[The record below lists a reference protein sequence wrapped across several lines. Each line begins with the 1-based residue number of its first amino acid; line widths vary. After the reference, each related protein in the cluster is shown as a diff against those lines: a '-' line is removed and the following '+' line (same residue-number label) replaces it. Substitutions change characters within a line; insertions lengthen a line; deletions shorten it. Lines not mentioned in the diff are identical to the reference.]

1 MVGNATLWAVLIDLM
16 DFSPSTI
23 LQTCRTTVTYDD
35 SVSTLLPTPGMRA
48 APWGCRTGIR
58 AYSRRLRPTFFFHLD
73 VPEFLAQATASDIF
87 GRYRQGVPLVP
98 ARFIIGVRQ

>member
-1 MVGNATLWAVLIDLM
+1 MVGKATLWAVLIDLFG
-16 DFSPSTI
+16 FSPSTI

-58 AYSRRLRPTFFFHLD
+58 AYSRRFRATFFHLD
-73 VPEFLAQATASDIF
+73 VPEFLAQATASDIL
-87 GRYRQGVPLVP
+87 GRYRQGLTLVP